1 MRQVVNS
8 YVAKSVVSV
17 GTGREVLVNA
27 WALVGRVPNFAW
39 LMLIFLTVSALSVST
54 LLRSREEYR
63 EAQATYAHTQSRIEG
78 AREINQNI
86 RRQTEHLQSNPRAG
100 ELAAQQRLRL
110 VRRNEIVVAV
120 K

>member
-17 GTGREVLVNA
+17 GAGRETMVQAWELVA
-27 WALVGRVPNFAW
+27 RVPNFAW

-54 LLRSREEYR
+54 LLRSREQHR
-63 EAQATYAHTQSRIEG
+63 EAAASYAHTQSRVEG

-86 RRQTEHLQSNPRAG
+86 RRQTDHLRNNSRAG

-110 VRRNEIVVAV
+110 VRRNEVVVAV